1 MSSLTAPGDEA
12 TADDSVDIDPTEQ
25 TDDSTARADDTEY
38 TFDDVSVVM
47 GTYNEEEAIG
57 TVLSDIDE
65 VTGGRAASSSA
76 STAPRTGRRR
86 SPASTARASSNRS
99 RRGTVS
105 PSARRF

>member
-65 VTGGRAASSSA
+65 VTGGRAEIVCVDGSSD
-76 STAPRTGRRR
+76 RTPEIAREH
-86 SPASTARASSNRS
+86 ARASSNRS